1 MATHPLSS
9 IPAIA
14 LAALLLSAAPAH
26 ASAIDDELPREARQL
41 LKFLEKEGYKN
52 VGVLKFGIKK
62 GREQETVWTDPLNM
76 NLTYGVENALH
87 AQNGAGQITIINDAP
102 KVIAS
107 HKEQVSLATPAGR
120 ERLFGY
126 KYPLAWGGTS
136 VAADAFVTGVAS
148 ISPDYRQTTVK
159 FQVLDGKSKAFKD
172 VREFTVRTERS
183 ILNDICQGFVVNAG
197 QIRNA
202 ALDEGAVDAA
212 RPGAPR
218 TGPEERA
225 VDLDVYYDNQKQA
238 VEWHALKVPDF
249 QVPEPRAG
257 QTVQFKLRNRT
268 SARLAVVL
276 AVNGINTL
284 HLEDVGTE
292 AAGCSKW
299 VLDPGVEYTVANFH
313 HPDNSAEP
321 IKVMADDASLQWEE
335 QNPHP
340 RLGAIELFVFQPGQ
354 GPSQDQVAG
363 LRRPLQFAK
372 AGVKSAQEAADLAR
386 RTGQQKV
393 RPAGLMAPSGERG
406 QFTLTESAVD
416 SMQQTELRVLWY
428 YDRKGF
434 GGR

>member
-1 MATHPLSS
+1 MPTPVLSTIS
-9 IPAIA
+9 AVTF
-14 LAALLLSAAPAH
+14 AAMLLSAAPAQ

-41 LKFLEKEGYKN
+41 LKLLEKDGYKN
-52 VGVLKFGIKK
+52 VGVLKFGVKK
-62 GREQETVWTDPLNM
+62 GRDQETVWTDPLNM

-87 AQNGAGQITIINDAP
+87 AQNGAGQLTIINDAP

-107 HKEQVSLATPAGR
+107 HKEQVSLSTLDGR
-120 ERLFGY
+120 ERLFGF
-126 KYPLAWGGTS
+126 KYPLAWGGAS
-136 VAADAFVTGVAS
+136 VAADAFVTGVAC

-159 FQVLDGKSKAFKD
+159 FQILDRQTKNVRD

-202 ALDEGAVDAA
+202 RLDDDAVAA
-212 RPGAPR
+212 TKPGGPPL
-218 TGPEERA
+218 GPEDRP
-225 VDLDVYYDNQKQA
+225 VDLDVYYDNQKQP
-238 VEWHALKVPDF
+238 VEWHAQKVPDF

-257 QTVQFKLRNRT
+257 QLVQFKLRNRT
-268 SARLAVVL
+268 SARIAVVL

-321 IKVMADDASLQWEE
+321 IKVLADDESLRSEE

-340 RLGAIELFVFQPGQ
+340 RLGAIELFVFQPAQ
-354 GPSQDQVAG
+354 GPGQDQVAG
-363 LRRPLQFAK
+363 LRRPLPFAK
-372 AGVKSAQEAADLAR
+372 AEVKTAQDAADLAR

-406 QFTLTESAVD
+406 QFNLTTTEID
-416 SMQQTELRVLWY
+416 GMQQTELRVLWY
-428 YDRKGF
+428 YDRKAT
-434 GGR
+434 GRP